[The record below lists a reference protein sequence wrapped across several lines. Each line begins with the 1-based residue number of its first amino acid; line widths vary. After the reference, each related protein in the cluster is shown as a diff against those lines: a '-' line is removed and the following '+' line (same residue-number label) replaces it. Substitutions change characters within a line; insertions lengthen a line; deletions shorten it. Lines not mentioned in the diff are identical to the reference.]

1 MKQERIDRINTLY
14 HKSQAVGLTEEE
26 KKEQAALR
34 KEYIE
39 SIRGN
44 MRGQLNSILIKEKDG
59 SITDL
64 GKKYGYSF
72 IWIADIKT
80 GDSRICPSKTPD
92 SAARRKTTMG

>member
-44 MRGQLNSILIKEKDG
+44 SILIKEKDG

-64 GKKYGYSF
+64 GKKYGGVT
-72 IWIADIKT
+72 DTKN
-80 GDSRICPSKTPD
+80 
-92 SAARRKTTMG
+92 